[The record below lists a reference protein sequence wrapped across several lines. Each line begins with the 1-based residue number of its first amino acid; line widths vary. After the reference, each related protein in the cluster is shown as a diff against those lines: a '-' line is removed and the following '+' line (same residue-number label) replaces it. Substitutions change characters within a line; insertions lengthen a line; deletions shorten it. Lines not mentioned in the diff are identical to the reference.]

1 VKSSNWVVFGFT
13 MKMRPTDQDL
23 IRLRKHLQHASLSH
37 QERLPPERELA
48 ETLGIT
54 RNRLR
59 TGLKKLAAEGLI
71 WRHVGKGTFFGQ
83 RLQPASGSYSANQLH
98 DLTNPREVMTARLAI
113 EPPLARLA
121 SVHATGRELL
131 EIGRCLDQMAIV
143 KEWDDWEQ
151 LDLRLHRL
159 IAEAANNALML
170 VMFDTVQVNRNRKM
184 WGRLRQFIGATPAI
198 ELAMREH
205 AEIVAALQNRDSEM
219 AESAMR
225 SHLLGIESRMFG
237 SN

>member
-1 VKSSNWVVFGFT
+1 
-13 MKMRPTDQDL
+13 MKRARSTDQDL
-23 IRLRKHLQHASLSH
+23 LRLRQYLQQASLSH

-48 ETLGIT
+48 ATLGVT

-71 WRHVGKGTFFGQ
+71 WRHVGKGTFFGP

-113 EPPLARLA
+113 EPPLAQLA
-121 SVHATGRELL
+121 AVHATGRDLL
-131 EIGRCLDQMAIV
+131 DISRCLDQMMIMENWD
-143 KEWDDWEQ
+143 EWER

-170 VMFDTVQVNRNRKM
+170 VMFDTVQINRNRKM
-184 WGRLRQFIGATPAI
+184 WGRLRQLIGARSGI
-198 ELAMREH
+198 ERAMKEH
-205 AEIVAALQNRDSEM
+205 REIVAALHNRDSEM
-219 AESAMR
+219 AGAAMR
-225 SHLLGIESRMFG
+225 SHLLAIERRMFG
-237 SN
+237 ES

>member
-1 VKSSNWVVFGFT
+1 MTTRS
-13 MKMRPTDQDL
+13 TDQDL
-23 IRLRKHLQHASLSH
+23 IRLRTYIQQASLSH
-37 QERLPPERELA
+37 QEQLPPERQLA

-83 RLQPASGSYSANQLH
+83 RLQPARGSYSADQLH

-121 SVHATGRELL
+121 ALHATGRELFD
-131 EIGRCLDQMAIV
+131 ISRCLDQMAIV
-143 KEWDDWEQ
+143 GNWNEWEQ

-184 WGRLRQFIGATPAI
+184 WGRLRQFVGEKPAI
-198 ELAMREH
+198 DLATREH
-205 AEIVAALQNRDSEM
+205 TQIVAALHNRDAEI

-225 SHLLGIESRMFG
+225 SHLLAIESRMFG
-237 SN
+237 NS